1 MVLDGTGSAYGGNWL
16 VLGGTGS
23 LIIIGQD
30 WLILDGTGWFSV
42 RPLLLYNEIELRSS
56 QVLLIPNL
64 THSLWKIEPFNS

>member
-1 MVLDGTGSAYGGNWL
+1 M
-16 VLGGTGS
+16 LGGTGS

-64 THSLWKIEPFNS
+64 THSLLKIEPFSS